1 MSEILLEVTMG
12 KGERHRN
19 FDAEFKREV
28 LRLMAEGNPAV
39 KVAEDLGIRVDLIYA
54 WRKQEKRKVRA
65 VAFAE
70 SGGKELSPEEKLKAL
85 REELAATK
93 RERDIL
99 KKPWPSSQKN
109 PESLKYGIVRDQE
122 EGFPVEEMC
131 QCFQYPTANAVARS
145 EAPPRGK
152 TEVAKGKGSRRRSG
166 KSTKTVKEARP

>member
-54 WRKQEKRKVRA
+54 WRKQEKWKVRA

-109 PESLKYGIVRDQE
+109 PRVTEIRD
-122 EGFPVEEMC
+122 C
-131 QCFQYPTANAVARS
+131 T
-145 EAPPRGK
+145 
-152 TEVAKGKGSRRRSG
+152 GSRGRLPCGGDVPMFSISNSQCCG
-166 KSTKTVKEARP
+166 SI